1 MSIMLANTIECRR
14 TGTGQGKVKGG
25 RGSWHRGLFAQNV
38 KNRLE
43 VQSKQK

>member
-14 TGTGQGKVKGG
+14 GEWKEKGG